1 MAFLNESFEEYYRSC
16 FGDRWTSLRQSLLKR
31 AGAVPYAGGRTALL
45 SAPYFL
51 DRASVLAALSLRL
64 PEEGL
69 ILDACAAPGGKSL
82 VIASNMSGETRLLS
96 NEFSGERRRR
106 LAKVLDGHLDSALR
120 ERVRVSGF
128 DAAAL
133 AGKKSERG
141 RFDAV
146 LLDVPCSSEAHV
158 LQSPAA
164 LAQWTS
170 ARPRFLAKRQWAL
183 LSAAFLLLRPG
194 GSLVYVTCALSPGEN
209 DGVVSRLREKYG
221 NALIPDAPD
230 FPEGEKTAH
239 GRRILPDTADG
250 MGPMYVA
257 RFRKAV
263 SPGNNP
269 PGEEKAPG
277 AAGWDRRGSGR
288 RNG

>member
-1 MAFLNESFEEYYRSC
+1 VAFLNESFEEYYRSC
-16 FGDRWTSLRQSLLKR
+16 FGDRWKSLRQSLLER
-31 AGAVPYAGGRTALL
+31 AGAVLYTGGRTALL
-45 SAPYFL
+45 SAPYLL

-64 PEEGL
+64 PAEGL

-106 LAKVLDGHLDSALR
+106 LVKVLDGHLDSALR
-120 ERVRVSGF
+120 KRVTVSGF

-158 LQSPAA
+158 LQNPAA
-164 LAQWTS
+164 LAQWTP
-170 ARPRFLAKRQWAL
+170 ARPRSLAKRQWAL

-194 GSLVYVTCALSPGEN
+194 GSLVYVTCALSPDEN
-209 DGVVSRLREKYG
+209 DGVVSRLPEKYA
-221 NALIPDAPD
+221 NAAVPDMPD

-239 GRRILPDTADG
+239 GRRILPDTAG
-250 MGPMYVA
+250 GIGPMYVA
-257 RFRKAV
+257 RFRKVSV
-263 SPGNNP
+263 SPDSNP
-269 PGEEKAPG
+269 PV
-277 AAGWDRRGSGR
+277 
-288 RNG
+288 